1 MKTLNILL
9 FDNFTTLDALG
20 PAEVFSKLNQIYS
33 IDYFSLNGG
42 LISGSTNTKIQ
53 TKKMDQ
59 IVQNDLVLIP
69 GGMGTRKLVNDN
81 QFIKKLYAIAEKSE
95 NVLCVCT
102 GSVLLAKTG
111 LLDNKRATSNK
122 ISWEWVI
129 AQNEKVKWV
138 KKARWV
144 VDGKYYT
151 SSGITAGID
160 MSLGFVSDKISYA
173 AALNISTALEYIW
186 NENKEKDPFSNS
198 ESKL

>member
-1 MKTLNILL
+1 MKALNILL
-9 FDNFTTLDALG
+9 FENFTTLDALG

-33 IDYFSLNGG
+33 IDYFSINGG
-42 LISGSTNTKIQ
+42 LISSSTNTRIQ
-53 TKKMDQ
+53 TKKMDE
-59 IVQNDLVLIP
+59 IIQNDLVLIP
-69 GGMGTRKLVNDN
+69 GGLGTRELVNDD
-81 QFIKKLYAIAEKSE
+81 QFIKKLYAIVEKSE

-102 GSVLLAKTG
+102 GSALLAKTG
-111 LLDNKRATSNK
+111 LLNNKRATSNK

-173 AALNISTALEYIW
+173 AAFKISTALEYIW
-186 NENKEKDPFSNS
+186 NENKEKDPFSDS